1 MAEGLARE
9 LGRGGIQCVSA
20 GTSPAAV
27 HPLALRAMAEV
38 DIDIS
43 AQKSKGMGAFVDQRF
58 DFVITLCD
66 RAKETCPVWPDA
78 REQIHWSIDDPAA
91 VTGSDAQRMAT
102 FRRVRDDIR
111 RRIDLLILS
120 NRIKVGER

>member
-9 LGRGGIQCVSA
+9 LGR
-20 GTSPAAV
+20 
-27 HPLALRAMAEV
+27 
-38 DIDIS
+38 
-43 AQKSKGMGAFVDQRF
+43 
-58 DFVITLCD
+58 
-66 RAKETCPVWPDA
+66 